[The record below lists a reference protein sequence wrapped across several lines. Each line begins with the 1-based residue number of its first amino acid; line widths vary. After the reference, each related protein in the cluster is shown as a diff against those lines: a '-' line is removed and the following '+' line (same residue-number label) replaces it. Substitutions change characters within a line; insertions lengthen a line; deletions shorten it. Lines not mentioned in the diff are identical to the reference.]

1 MNNKVLIKVILPNI
15 ESEYDVFIP
24 VNEQLWRIEKLTIKC
39 IYDLLNME
47 YNPKTE
53 SYIIINKITGQIY
66 DKNQVILDTD
76 IRNATEL
83 YFVKEME
90 EQQLTNV

>member
-1 MNNKVLIKVILPNI
+1 MNNKVLIKAILPNI
-15 ESEYDVFIP
+15 EVEYDVFIP

-76 IRNATEL
+76 IRNATRLLLISEKQI
-83 YFVKEME
+83 VI
-90 EQQLTNV
+90 

>member
-1 MNNKVLIKVILPNI
+1 MNNKVLIKAILPNI
-15 ESEYDVFIP
+15 EVEYDVFIP

>member
-83 YFVKEME
+83 YFVKEIE